1 MDQLK
6 AIICDFKYQNGIGK
20 MDQLFNLFKPIL
32 LTEIETVMDS
42 KISYSTKPRTKVEN
56 FVNAF
61 YGMLDEGGKYKNIK
75 RKYGLSSGCY
85 SGYLK
90 ICYENKILETF
101 HSRILTEF
109 SSFITADTT
118 TDTFTVR
125 AKGAQDA
132 KGYHHKEK
140 SKVGTSVSIV
150 SDLNRI
156 PLSTYADAG
165 NIDDRKM
172 LSKTLE
178 DPRIRINCKKNMFAD
193 KGYTGREFKN
203 TIDQTHQINLI
214 CPPKKVGGPSKK
226 STPEPATIRMTHILT
241 EEEAIGL
248 KNHRNKIEHVNQ
260 IFRNFRSVDIRYTKN
275 ISTYLC
281 YISFA
286 CVLTTI
292 MKLKDVVVNSSS

>member
-1 MDQLK
+1 M
-6 AIICDFKYQNGIGK
+6 
-20 MDQLFNLFKPIL
+20 
-32 LTEIETVMDS
+32 
-42 KISYSTKPRTKVEN
+42 
-56 FVNAF
+56 
-61 YGMLDEGGKYKNIK
+61 
-75 RKYGLSSGCY
+75 
-85 SGYLK
+85 
-90 ICYENKILETF
+90 
-101 HSRILTEF
+101 
-109 SSFITADTT
+109 
-118 TDTFTVR
+118 
-125 AKGAQDA
+125 
-132 KGYHHKEK
+132 
-140 SKVGTSVSIV
+140 GTSVSIV